1 MALVPVVGW
10 SWQAVPVTAPL
21 ALLDAASLY
30 FRSFHALP
38 ESLTAP
44 DGTPVNAVRGFA
56 DTVARILVDRR
67 PGRLV
72 ACLDADWRPQF
83 RVDLLPSYKAHR
95 VAAPENGTD
104 SAGDPGTAE
113 EVPDT
118 LTPQVPIILELL
130 EAVGLATAEAEGFE
144 ADDVI
149 GTLTAREGTDPV
161 EVITGDRDLFQLVR
175 TEPTPASVIY
185 VGRGWAKAEVLGPA
199 EIAEKYGVPQEL
211 AGPGYADMSV
221 LRGDP
226 SDGLPG
232 VAGIGEKTAA
242 KLITQFGSLDALVKA
257 AADGSAELPA
267 KARTRILEAADYLLV
282 APRVVGVVRD
292 AAVRMSGDD
301 RVPRTAADPD
311 RVAELAQRWNLGRSA
326 ERLLAALPG

>member
-1 MALVPVVGW
+1 
-10 SWQAVPVTAPL
+10 VTAPL

-30 FRSFHALP
+30 FRSFYALP

-56 DTVARILVDRR
+56 DTVARILTDRR
-67 PGRLV
+67 PQRLV

-95 VAAPENGTD
+95 VADAQ
-104 SAGDPGTAE
+104 AGAE

-118 LTPQVPIILELL
+118 LTPQVPIILDLL
-130 EAVGLATAEAEGFE
+130 EAIGLATAEADGYE

-149 GTLTAREGTDPV
+149 GTLCHREHDAPV

-175 TEPTPASVIY
+175 TEPTPISVIY
-185 VGRGWAKAEVLGPA
+185 VGKGWAKAEVLGPA
-199 EIAEKYGVPQEL
+199 DIAGRYGVPL
-211 AGPGYADMSV
+211 DTAGPAYADMAA

-242 KLITQFGSLDALVKA
+242 KLITQFGSVEALLA
-257 AADGSAELPA
+257 AAQASDRSLPLKTRLRLTDAAEYLSA
-267 KARTRILEAADYLLV
+267 
-282 APRVVGVVRD
+282 APTVVRVATD
-292 AAVRMSGDD
+292 ADVRMSGED
-301 RVPRTAADPD
+301 RVPAAAADPE
-311 RVAELAQRWNLGRSA
+311 RVAELGQRWNLGRSV

>member
-1 MALVPVVGW
+1 M
-10 SWQAVPVTAPL
+10 TAPL
-21 ALLDAASLY
+21 VLLDTASLY

-38 ESLTAP
+38 ESLRAH

-56 DTVARILVDRR
+56 DTLARIILDRS

-95 VAAPENGTD
+95 VD
-104 SAGDPGTAE
+104 SEAGEAVE

-118 LTPQVPIILELL
+118 LGPQVPIILELL
-130 EAVGLATAEAEGFE
+130 DAMGICTAEAAGYE

-149 GTLTAREGTDPV
+149 GTLTARETAAPV
-161 EVITGDRDLFQLVR
+161 EIVTGDRDLFQLVR
-175 TEPTPASVIY
+175 STPTPATVIY
-185 VGRGWAKAEVLGPA
+185 VGKGWAKAEILG
-199 EIAEKYGVPQEL
+199 EREL
-211 AGPGYADMSV
+211 ADKYSLPLDTAGAAYADMSV

-232 VAGIGEKTAA
+232 VPGIGEKTAA
-242 KLITQFGSLDALVKA
+242 KLIVRFGSL
-257 AADGSAELPA
+257 AELLHAARAGEPSVPA
-267 KARTRILEAADYLLV
+267 KTRARLAEAADYLTV

-292 AAVRMSGDD
+292 APVDLSGD
-301 RVPRTAADPD
+301 RTTPAAPADPT
-311 RVAELAQRWNLGRSA
+311 RVGRLAEQWNLGGSA
-326 ERLLAALPG
+326 DRLRDAVRTLATRN